1 MDTEATLGDSVAVG
15 SSLPLRVKVFLG
27 DILPDEV
34 LVEGYFG
41 LLDNHGNVRG
51 GETVALTEVE
61 LLEPG
66 LYRFSGKLECR
77 FCGRYGF
84 MVRVIPYHRQL
95 GPVYEPGCMTWG

>member
-1 MDTEATLGDSVAVG
+1 VAVG

-41 LLDNHGNVRG
+41 LLDNQGNVRG
-51 GETVALTEVE
+51 GETVALMEVE
-61 LLEPG
+61 PLEPG

-84 MVRVIPYHRQL
+84 MVRVMPRHRQL